1 MSGAGPSTRPV
12 KSAKRTPNPRID
24 VITILDSDEENNAP
38 AAKRAKMNAKT
49 RSSSSTAQQRGK
61 SKSSVPYTA
70 PIYVTTSA
78 SSTSLKDFFR
88 PPSRTTAK
96 ASPVVDDC
104 KLNDA
109 VVSAETEA
117 FFASWRARQ
126 VWSQLLPRRRRALGT
141 PPPYVLPSPSVTDK
155 QPPVRTDDD
164 IKVVRFS
171 KGKGKEKPEDARQL
185 KKHTDAKAR
194 ADKAKL
200 EQQEKKERKSQRDA
214 KVRAPSSVVTDPV
227 QRKELKKRLDA
238 ESDRDSSD
246 DEVWITGV
254 TSLTTGAGQL
264 MGSPKGAVQVRAS
277 NHRDRKQG
285 KKKDLGPIK
294 VTYEEMYGP
303 EKNNEVPLDDKQ
315 QEDAA
320 NAADAPAR
328 LLTTSGSVSSPSE
341 SASSSTSLSSPSAT
355 SAGRSASIDPPPPS
369 KPKPD
374 SPAPISPSS
383 ARTADHDSIDVL
395 DKIAHSLEYIYRQ
408 RNLNLY
414 FETDLNSTSKRNKVA
429 NDVLANLAPGAL
441 QILADGRRL
450 AVPPI

>member
-1 MSGAGPSTRPV
+1 
-12 KSAKRTPNPRID
+12 
-24 VITILDSDEENNAP
+24 
-38 AAKRAKMNAKT
+38 
-49 RSSSSTAQQRGK
+49 
-61 SKSSVPYTA
+61 
-70 PIYVTTSA
+70 
-78 SSTSLKDFFR
+78 
-88 PPSRTTAK
+88 
-96 ASPVVDDC
+96 
-104 KLNDA
+104 
-109 VVSAETEA
+109 
-117 FFASWRARQ
+117 
-126 VWSQLLPRRRRALGT
+126 
-141 PPPYVLPSPSVTDK
+141 
-155 QPPVRTDDD
+155 
-164 IKVVRFS
+164 
-171 KGKGKEKPEDARQL
+171 
-185 KKHTDAKAR
+185 
-194 ADKAKL
+194 
-200 EQQEKKERKSQRDA
+200 
-214 KVRAPSSVVTDPV
+214 
-227 QRKELKKRLDA
+227 
-238 ESDRDSSD
+238 
-246 DEVWITGV
+246 
-254 TSLTTGAGQL
+254 
-264 MGSPKGAVQVRAS
+264 
-277 NHRDRKQG
+277 
-285 KKKDLGPIK
+285 
-294 VTYEEMYGP
+294 MYGP